1 VSINEFIKNKKKL
14 GEKILAVLID
24 PDKAQSAH
32 LHNLLA
38 LANNVKVDLF
48 FIGGSTVSK
57 RDMEYVMQF
66 ITANSE
72 IPTVI
77 FPGHYEQL
85 NAHADA
91 LLFLSLISGR
101 NPDLLIGQQIKSISF
116 LRQSNIEVL
125 STGYILVDGG
135 GSSSVSQVSQTLP
148 IPADQKQLIIDT
160 AVAGD
165 LLGMEMIY
173 LEAGSGARQHVSSET
188 ITAVAS
194 EVQKPIIVG
203 GGIRSAEVAVELAM
217 SGADIIVI
225 GNVLEKNPE
234 IISEIA
240 VALHSIKQNQ
250 TCH

>member
-1 VSINEFIKNKKKL
+1 VSISEFIKSKKKL

-24 PDKAQSAH
+24 PDKAQSTH

-38 LANNVKVDLF
+38 LANDVKVDLF
-48 FIGGSTVSK
+48 FVGGSLVS
-57 RDMEYVMQF
+57 RHDMDNVMQF
-66 ITANSE
+66 ISANSE

-85 NAHADA
+85 NEHADA

-101 NPDLLIGQQIKSISF
+101 NPDLLIGQQVKSISF
-116 LRQSNIEVL
+116 LRKNNIEVL
-125 STGYILVDGG
+125 STGYILIDGG
-135 GSSSVSQVSQTLP
+135 GSSSVSEVSQTLP
-148 IPADQKQLIIDT
+148 IPANQKQLIVDT

-173 LEAGSGARQHVSSET
+173 LEAGSGARQHVNSGT
-188 ITAVAS
+188 VTAVAN
-194 EVQKPIIVG
+194 EVLKPIIVG

-234 IISEIA
+234 IIREIA
-240 VALHSIKQNQ
+240 AALHSIKQNQ